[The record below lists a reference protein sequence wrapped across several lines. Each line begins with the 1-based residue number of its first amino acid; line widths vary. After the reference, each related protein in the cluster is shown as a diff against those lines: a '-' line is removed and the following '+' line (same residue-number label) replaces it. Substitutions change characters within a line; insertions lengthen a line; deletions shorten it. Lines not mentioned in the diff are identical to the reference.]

1 MKELG
6 HLEGLLIPKGG
17 GNDLL
22 DQMIGAVLN
31 PPSHFALTQVL
42 GSVLREEVTARAWCA
57 ELGNLSKPTHHAG
70 FNSVLGTG
78 RKK

>member
-1 MKELG
+1 MKGLG
-6 HLEGLLIPKGG
+6 HLEVLLVPKGG

-31 PPSHFALTQVL
+31 PPSHFALTRVL
-42 GSVLREEVTARAWCA
+42 SSVLSEEVTDRAWCA
-57 ELGNLSKPTHHAG
+57 ELGNLSKPTHRAS